1 MQSQNIENAVEIV
14 MSWKGSVL
22 ETDLV
27 DVRQPRSVFIGSE
40 GAVRF
45 LVPSEALPSGRALLL
60 SAEDGRFFLRAP
72 AGAQLIAGKDGAALE
87 TTLEPGGDTSVE
99 LGLGISGEVRVG
111 DFAFFARRVSCDEA
125 SAAPV
130 FDLRPLRWVAAAF
143 AFHAVVLGSFLFGP
157 PNAR

>member
-60 SAEDGRFFLRAP
+60 SAEDGLVKLKP
-72 AGAQLIAGKDGAALE
+72 ADIKGRERGPSSMPE
-87 TTLEPGGDTSVE
+87 
-99 LGLGISGEVRVG
+99 GLGELTT
-111 DFAFFARRVSCDEA
+111 RRE
-125 SAAPV
+125 
-130 FDLRPLRWVAAAF
+130 LREPC
-143 AFHAVVLGSFLFGP
+143 P
-157 PNAR
+157 